1 MTYHASVK
9 KGRKGSKMP
18 KMPKKGH
25 MKMPKRMPAH

>member
-9 KGRKGSKMP
+9 KGRKGT